1 MKGGE
6 IMDDYGFN
14 SRNNFE
20 DRVMSARHTLQEQI
34 VRVYAWMFA
43 GLLITAGVS
52 FFTLSTTLF
61 DMIRTPVF
69 FLVLVAAEFGLV
81 WYLSSNI
88 LKMKYENAMT
98 SFVVY
103 SALNGFT
110 LSIILSRYVGSSILN
125 VFLVTA
131 VTFGFIS
138 FIGLVTKQDLTGWGP
153 LLLMGLVGIIIAS
166 IVNFFMNSSAL
177 YYIVSFA
184 GVAIFLGLTAYD
196 SQKIKKMYYAYAG
209 TEKERNIAI
218 LGALELYL
226 DFVNLFL
233 YILRIFG
240 RRR

>member
-1 MKGGE
+1 QM
-6 IMDDYGFN
+6 
-14 SRNNFE
+14 
-20 DRVMSARHTLQEQI
+20 

-52 FFTLSTTLF
+52 FFTLNTTLF
-61 DMIRTPVF
+61 DMILTPVF
-69 FLVLVAAEFGLV
+69 FLVLVGAEIALV

-88 LKMKYENAMT
+88 LKMRYENAMT
-98 SFVVY
+98 AFVVY

-110 LSIILSRYVGSSILN
+110 LSITLSRYIGSSILN
-125 VFLVTA
+125 VFLITA

-138 FIGLVTKQDLTGWGP
+138 FVGLVTKQDLTGWGP
-153 LLLMGLVGIIIAS
+153 MLLMGLVGIIIAS
-166 IVNFFMNSSAL
+166 IVNLIMHSSTL

-196 SQKIKKMYYAYAG
+196 SQKIKEMYYAYAG

-226 DFVNLFL
+226 DFINLFI